1 MSLLWLNVAK
11 RWRAHCPKPISIRL
25 MLTVHICEPNW
36 RTRCCTQWILRV
48 SLVGTSSNLWTWTR
62 GCLITWWQLDSKQSF
77 LKGPIL
83 DLPRHQLFVAVFLT
97 IFSFYCIPKSGWI
110 ELRRPSKFQP
120 LPEFTHG
127 LCWQRSQCIKSS
139 CSQFANLNDNPKCDS
154 RHCGSLVF
162 DSSTTPL
169 RLTFCTCQLTQETSS
184 ASNGHTSSPAQCPNV
199 GVGARRSKSVY
210 NTIKW
215 SNLLFPHFVS
225 FCSQWHVHNWRQQRG
240 WSKQGSCAPNGKKW
254 FDGRISCLNVFLFR
268 SFFHEKC
275 MCVYICMCM

>member
-1 MSLLWLNVAK
+1 
-11 RWRAHCPKPISIRL
+11 
-25 MLTVHICEPNW
+25 MLTVHIWEQTW

-48 SLVGTSSNLWTWTR
+48 SLVGNSPNLWTWTR
-62 GCLITWWQLDSKQSF
+62 GCLIIWWQLDSKQSF

-97 IFSFYCIPKSGWI
+97 FFHYTVYPNLAGLNCEGP
-110 ELRRPSKFQP
+110 PSSN
-120 LPEFTHG
+120 HYRNSHVG
-127 LCWQRSQCIKSS
+127 CVDSQCIKST
-139 CSQFANLNDNPKCDS
+139 CSQFANLNDNPTCDS

-162 DSSTTPL
+162 DSSATPL

-199 GVGARRSKSVY
+199 GVGAGRSNSVY

-225 FCSQWHVHNWRQQRG
+225 FFSQWHVH
-240 WSKQGSCAPNGKKW
+240 
-254 FDGRISCLNVFLFR
+254 D
-268 SFFHEKC
+268 
-275 MCVYICMCM
+275 

>member
-1 MSLLWLNVAK
+1 MDPWMLDHLMTTRQQTIIFERPYSG
-11 RWRAHCPKPISIRL
+11 PTTTSI
-25 MLTVHICEPNW
+25 V
-36 RTRCCTQWILRV
+36 CCRIF
-48 SLVGTSSNLWTWTR
+48 
-62 GCLITWWQLDSKQSF
+62 D
-77 LKGPIL
+77 
-83 DLPRHQLFVAVFLT
+83 

-199 GVGARRSKSVY
+199 GVGGREGQIQCTTLSSGQICCFHILSHFSANDMSM
-210 NTIKW
+210 IKG
-215 SNLLFPHFVS
+215 SNVAGQNKEAAH
-225 FCSQWHVHNWRQQRG
+225 
-240 WSKQGSCAPNGKKW
+240 KW
-254 FDGRISCLNVFLFR
+254 
-268 SFFHEKC
+268 
-275 MCVYICMCM
+275 